1 MSTLLDKPY
10 LIDFPKIGEPSLG
23 YISVAEK
30 NNLPFIPKRVYWTY
44 FTPENIERGG
54 HAHIELQQVLIAVS
68 GSIKVIVET
77 ITGEKYNFNLNK
89 PNLGLFIPKKVW
101 RTMQYSHSAVQIC
114 IASTEYLESDYI
126 RDYNLFKKQI
136 LTE

>member
-54 HAHIELQQVLIAVS
+54 HAHIELQQVLIAS
-68 GSIKVIVET
+68 TNGSV
-77 ITGEKYNFNLNK
+77 FALNRRSK
-89 PNLGLFIPKKVW
+89 
-101 RTMQYSHSAVQIC
+101 
-114 IASTEYLESDYI
+114 
-126 RDYNLFKKQI
+126 
-136 LTE
+136 